1 MIPIKLTI
9 EGLYSYQEKQVIDF
23 TSLIE
28 AGLFGIFGKVGSGKS
43 SILEAIS
50 FGLYGETERM
60 NSRDNRAYNMMN
72 LKSDRSVI
80 DFEFYNFKD
89 EKYRIYREF
98 RRNSKRFDD
107 VKRGE
112 ATLYKDE
119 DGIWVPQKELNIQEV
134 VGLSYENFKRT
145 IIIPQGK
152 FREFIELGG
161 KDRTKMMQ
169 EIFGLDRFDLADKT
183 KRLYSSTK
191 ESLNLVEGELK
202 SFSQVTTEQIAEQ
215 KALHLQETE
224 KFNLLN
230 KTFKEENDSYQKVK
244 AVKDDFE
251 ALAIKKVELG
261 TLEVKLPEITAQK
274 NELSQYEQLD
284 KAFSTVLLEQQKTA
298 DKAVNREARLA
309 TLIKETTELQSQFK
323 KVTDELKVAE
333 QQYAGLEHLKAELYE
348 LNLIKEIKKANLA
361 KEALLERFHKG
372 KSFVV
377 DAEKAL
383 EGSKLA
389 LAQKE
394 IELNTAKTA
403 RVDTTMLMAIE
414 AWFGQ
419 QSFIHKGIQDVQQH
433 MNALQTELQIV
444 EKDILGLKL
453 KDINHWEQ
461 EIEKYR
467 NHFEQEINTIEVEL
481 RNHRVAQQ
489 LAQYAN
495 ELHEGQPCPLCGS
508 AHHPHILQGD
518 DVSSAIQQCELRLSD
533 IKDKQ
538 ERLKKYERKATG
550 LFDKKKLL
558 TTQWQE
564 SQQKEQ
570 HLQQELVSHQ
580 QNFVWTVIEK
590 GNEAQFIEL
599 KQRAE
604 LANKQVEA
612 LEAQFTTVGKEVEQH
627 RGHVDKFTKELNAI
641 EVEGAS
647 LESEI
652 KSKSTQIIRLQI
664 ETYLSLEETLLV
676 QQVQQREANVTLV
689 EQRYKDLTNQ
699 YQMMSPKL
707 ASLQTESNS
716 VQVELNELKVAVDQ
730 FNEQIKALLV
740 NHQVQSVEEVRS
752 VLDKQIN
759 VVERREQ
766 IQAFEVQLEVVRN
779 AVSTLEVKL
788 EGISFDQEKFAK
800 QQEVI
805 TKLELQVKEATEA
818 VAKLAGEIDR
828 LEKDYAKKQ
837 NLQKQYDAIEKR
849 VKNLNTLLTMFS
861 GAGFVNY
868 VSAIYLKNLCDMA
881 NTRFHRLTN
890 NQLSLQLNEANE
902 FEIID
907 YLNNGKARS
916 VKTLSGGQSF
926 QVSLSLALALAESV
940 QSLSKSDRNF
950 FFIDEGFGTQDS
962 ESVNIVFETLSNLH
976 KENRIVGIISH
987 VDELQE
993 RIPMSLS
1000 VVKDEERGSE
1010 VVINY

>member
-98 RRNSKRFDD
+98 RRNAKRFDD

-183 KRLYSSTK
+183 KRIYSSTK
-191 ESLNLVEGELK
+191 ESLNLIEGELK
-202 SFSQVTTEQIAEQ
+202 SFSQVTTEEIAQ
-215 KALHLQETE
+215 KKALHVQESE
-224 KFNLLN
+224 KSNELA
-230 KTFKEENDSYQKVK
+230 KVFKQENESYQQLKGL
-244 AVKDDFE
+244 KDDFE
-251 ALAIKKVELG
+251 ALTQKKVELG
-261 TLEVKLPEITAQK
+261 QLEERLPQIIEQK
-274 NELSQYEQLD
+274 KELVQYEQLD
-284 KAFSTVLLEQQKTA
+284 KAFSTVLVEQKNTA
-298 DKAVNREARLA
+298 DKVTNREARLA
-309 TLIKETTELQSQFK
+309 VVTKETTELESQFK

-348 LNLIKEIKKANLA
+348 LNLIKEIKQAHIA
-361 KEALLERFHKG
+361 KSALLERFQKG
-372 KSFVV
+372 KTYVV
-377 DAEKAL
+377 EAEKAL
-383 EGSKLA
+383 EGSKQTLA
-389 LAQKE
+389 AKE
-394 IELNTAKTA
+394 SELNAIKASRIDMT
-403 RVDTTMLMAIE
+403 VLMAID
-414 AWFGQ
+414 AWFNQ
-419 QSFIHKGIQDVQQH
+419 QAFIHNNIQGVQQTLSVL
-433 MNALQTELQIV
+433 NT
-444 EKDILGLKL
+444 DIQAVDQDIAGLKL

-461 EIEKYR
+461 ELENYR
-467 NHFEQEINTIEVEL
+467 HHFEKEINDIEVEL
-481 RNHRVAQQ
+481 RNHRVTQQ

-495 ELHEGQPCPLCGS
+495 ELHDGQPCPLCGS
-508 AHHPHILQGD
+508 AHHPHILQGG
-518 DVSSAIQQCELRLSD
+518 DVSVAIQQCELRLTD

-538 ERLKKYERKATG
+538 DRLKKYERKTVG

-558 TTQWQE
+558 MTQWQE
-564 SQQKEQ
+564 NQQKEQ
-570 HLQQELVSHQ
+570 DLKLQLDQHKN
-580 QNFVWTVIEK
+580 NFVWTIIEK
-590 GNEAQFIEL
+590 ANEVQFIEL
-599 KQRAE
+599 KKQAE
-604 LANKQVEA
+604 LVNQQIDT
-612 LEAQFTTVGKEVEQH
+612 LENQYNTLTKEVEQH
-627 RGHVDKFTKELNAI
+627 RGQVDKFTKELSVI
-641 EVEGAS
+641 EVEGAG

-652 KSKSTQIIRLQI
+652 QSKSTQIIRLQI
-664 ETYLSLEETLLV
+664 DTYLSLEETLLA
-676 QQVQQREANVTLV
+676 QQVKQREANVMLI

-699 YQMMSPKL
+699 YQILSPKL
-707 ASLQTESNS
+707 AS
-716 VQVELNELKVAVDQ
+716 VQAEMKVIQAELVELRVVVDQ
-730 FNEQIKALLV
+730 LQEQIKTLLST
-740 NHQVQSVEEVRS
+740 HQLQSLEEVLA
-752 VLDKQIN
+752 VLNKQIN
-759 VVERREQ
+759 VADRREQ
-766 IQAFEVQLEVVRN
+766 IQAFEVQLEVVRSAVN
-779 AVSTLEVKL
+779 ALETKL
-788 EGISFDQEKFAK
+788 KDIDFDQEKFAK
-800 QQEVI
+800 QQEII
-805 TKLELQVKEATEA
+805 TQLEQQVKEATES
-818 VAKLAGEIDR
+818 VAKLAGDVER

-837 NLQKQYDAIEKR
+837 ELQKQYDAIEKR
-849 VKNLNTLLTMFS
+849 ATNLSTLLNMFS

-881 NTRFHRLTN
+881 NARFHRLTN

-940 QSLSKSDRNF
+940 QSLSKSDKNF

-1010 VVINY
+1010 VVMNY